1 MKPKTR
7 IQKEV
12 AKLIRRLPD
21 LTEKQTAYAF
31 EHCFK
36 HYAHRTKGGI
46 LTCTEC
52 GYRWKSEHP
61 LAESVCGCTCPH
73 CGKKLEVLDT
83 RKRVFKDMEYFSI
96 ITTYKQ
102 FQVIRFFAVH
112 TERKVCQPAK
122 YSISEVV
129 QRWIAPTAR
138 RRPSQG
144 CDVRAFSIAT
154 YGTNVAVWKSAVTRR
169 SEHTTLPLSAPTR
182 P

>member
-12 AKLIRRLPD
+12 AKLIRRLPE

-52 GYRWKSEHP
+52 GHRWKSEHP

-73 CGKKLEVLDT
+73 CGKELEVLDT
-83 RKRVFKDMEYFSI
+83 RKRVFKEMEYFSI
-96 ITTYKQ
+96 ITTCKQ

-122 YSISEVV
+122 YSINEVV
-129 QRWIAPTAR
+129 QRGLPPTAR
-138 RRPSQG
+138 QRPWQG
-144 CDVRAFSIAT
+144 CGVKAYSIAA
-154 YGTNVAVWKSAVTRR
+154 YGMNVAVWKSAVTRR
-169 SEHTTLPLSAPTR
+169 SEHTTLTLSAPTR

>member
-1 MKPKTR
+1 MKPRTR

-12 AKLIRRLPD
+12 AKLIRRLPE

-52 GYRWKSEHP
+52 GHRWKSEHP

-73 CGKKLEVLDT
+73 CGKELEVLDT
-83 RKRVFKDMEYFSI
+83 RKRVFKDMEYFSV
-96 ITTYKQ
+96 ITTCKQ

-112 TERKVCQPAK
+112 LKRKVCQPAK
-122 YSISEVV
+122 YYISEVV
-129 QRWIAPTAR
+129 QRWIAPDGKTETEAQR
-138 RRPSQG
+138 LQG
-144 CDVRAFSIAT
+144 
-154 YGTNVAVWKSAVTRR
+154 G
-169 SEHTTLPLSAPTR
+169 LPQHLAL
-182 P
+182 